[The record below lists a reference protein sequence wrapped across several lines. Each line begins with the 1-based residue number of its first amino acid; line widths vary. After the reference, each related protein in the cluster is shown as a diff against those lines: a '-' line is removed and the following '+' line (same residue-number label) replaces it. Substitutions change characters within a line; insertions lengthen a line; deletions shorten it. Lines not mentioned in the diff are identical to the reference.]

1 MRCLECE
8 TNEFEYD
15 EVMGET
21 TCKECGL
28 IIQTELFEERVVAVE
43 GAQGIGNFNLIHSY
57 DSAATLGSK
66 ITGHSR
72 LAMTHRQINGNDSHI
87 RKGIVFA
94 NMVMNNFIEGVS
106 LRDRVAEVYRELYS
120 KRVFTSANTLE
131 VRGTAVTWYVLKENK
146 TPISIKE
153 ATVEFNCKGKSL
165 NRLIR
170 RITSHYGRP
179 KPDPQYLL
187 KKTAYQISDDVVFV
201 SRCRETLELFEP
213 LVIKIEHNKSSAYY
227 ASICWIAKNIYLH
240 PRITLESIVKKTKIT
255 RSAIQK
261 QTKDLLALIG
271 YETCAQVKG
280 KQIETLGRRE

>member
-1 MRCLECE
+1 MRCLECK

-21 TCKECGL
+21 ACKECGL
-28 IIQTELFEERVVAVE
+28 IVQTELFEERVIAIE
-43 GAQGIGNFNLIHSY
+43 DGEFTHSY
-57 DSAATLGSK
+57 DSAATLGSNIAGSSK
-66 ITGHSR
+66 
-72 LAMTHRQINGNDSHI
+72 LATTHHRFSGNDSHI

-94 NMVMNNFIEGVS
+94 NMVMTNFIEGNF
-106 LRDRVAEVYRELYS
+106 LKERVAEVYRELYS
-120 KRVFTSANTLE
+120 KRVFTPANTLE

-170 RITSHYGRP
+170 KINSHYGNRN
-179 KPDPQYLL
+179 KQLQPDPQYLL

-201 SRCRETLELFEP
+201 TRCRETLELFEP
-213 LVIKIEHNKSSAYY
+213 IVISIEHNKSSAYY
-227 ASICWIAKNIYLH
+227 ASVCWIAKNIYLH
-240 PRITLESIVKKTKIT
+240 PRITLKSIVEKTKIT

>member
-1 MRCLECE
+1 
-8 TNEFEYD
+8 
-15 EVMGET
+15 MGET

-28 IIQTELFEERVVAVE
+28 IIQTELFEERVIAIE
-43 GAQGIGNFNLIHSY
+43 DGQLTHSY
-57 DSAATLGSK
+57 DSAATLGSS
-66 ITGHSR
+66 ITGSSR
-72 LAMTHRQINGNDSHI
+72 LATTHNRFSGNDSHI

-94 NMVMNNFIEGVS
+94 NMVMNNFIDGAL
-106 LRDRVAEVYRELYS
+106 LRERVAEVYRELHS

-146 TPISIKE
+146 TPITIKE

-170 RITSHYGRP
+170 RIISHYGNRN
-179 KPDPQYLL
+179 KQLQPDPQYLL

-240 PRITLESIVKKTKIT
+240 PRITLKSIVKKTKIT

>member
-1 MRCLECE
+1 MRCLECK

-28 IIQTELFEERVVAVE
+28 IIQTELFEERVIAIE
-43 GAQGIGNFNLIHSY
+43 DGQLTHSY
-57 DSAATLGSK
+57 DSAATLGSS
-66 ITGHSR
+66 ITGSSR
-72 LAMTHRQINGNDSHI
+72 LATTHNRFSGNDSHI

-94 NMVMNNFIEGVS
+94 NMVMNNFIDGAL
-106 LRDRVAEVYRELYS
+106 LRERVAEVYRELHS

-146 TPISIKE
+146 TPITIKE

-170 RITSHYGRP
+170 RITSHYGNRN
-179 KPDPQYLL
+179 KQLQPDPQYLL

-240 PRITLESIVKKTKIT
+240 PRITLKSIVKKTKIT